1 MLCWVQEIDAVLQA
15 GSGGCRRQGVSPMTV
30 VWQTAKHVAAGQA
43 ERVSMLQ
50 RKMLRAEHSKI
61 QELVSAAI
69 GKQYV

>member
-1 MLCWVQEIDAVLQA
+1 MLY
-15 GSGGCRRQGVSPMTV
+15 CRLVRVDFADMVRTTV
-30 VWQTAKHVAAGQA
+30 VCQTAKHVAAGEA

-69 GKQYV
+69 GKQFV

>member
-1 MLCWVQEIDAVLQA
+1 MLCCRLVRVDVADMVLA
-15 GSGGCRRQGVSPMTV
+15 GKTI
-30 VWQTAKHVAAGQA
+30 VWQTAKHATADEA

>member
-1 MLCWVQEIDAVLQA
+1 MLY
-15 GSGGCRRQGVSPMTV
+15 CRLVRVDFADMVRATV
-30 VWQTAKHVAAGQA
+30 VCQTAKHVAAGEA

-69 GKQYV
+69 GKQFV

>member
-1 MLCWVQEIDAVLQA
+1 MLYCRLVRVDVADGVLA
-15 GSGGCRRQGVSPMTV
+15 KRKTV

>member
-1 MLCWVQEIDAVLQA
+1 MLY
-15 GSGGCRRQGVSPMTV
+15 CRLVRVDVCDVVRATV
-30 VWQTAKHVAAGQA
+30 VCQTAKHVAAGEA

-69 GKQYV
+69 GQQFL